1 MSVPKGQGCKPVL
14 NAFVIFRPAGSAELK
29 KQTNKNKQLYD
40 GNQRIRSSE
49 NIIEHTSSL
58 NPQIQV
64 QKYKIER

>member
-1 MSVPKGQGCKPVL
+1 MHL
-14 NAFVIFRPAGSAELK
+14 IFRPAGSAELK

>member
-1 MSVPKGQGCKPVL
+1 MEI
-14 NAFVIFRPAGSAELK
+14 NA
-29 KQTNKNKQLYD
+29 YD
-40 GNQRIRSSE
+40 SE